1 MVSIMGGPPV
11 NAKYLIY
18 ASIEVDG
25 IVEKPDIIGA
35 IFGQTESILGEDL
48 DLRELRKSGRI
59 GRIDVKIEN
68 KGGKSRGTIIIPSN
82 LDRAETA
89 LIAAAIE
96 IVDKVGPYSA
106 KVKVFKIEDV
116 RAEKRKRI
124 IERAKEILRK
134 WVEEEMPETKELTE
148 EVLKA
153 VREAEVIKYGPD
165 NLPAG
170 PDVGRADT
178 IIVVEGRADV
188 INLLKHG
195 YKNVIA
201 VGGATIP
208 KTIIELSKKKT
219 VIAFVDGDRGGELI
233 LRNLTSTAD
242 VDYIARAP
250 PGREVEELSG
260 KEIAK
265 CLRNKLPVEEYLESI
280 SKEKATIGKMKV
292 SEKMKDEALEIKL
305 PDEIVKNIED
315 LKGTL
320 LARVYDEE
328 WKVIKEIPVRD
339 LLNALKEE
347 IETAYAIVFDGIIT
361 QRIVDSAYSRGVKI
375 LVGARMGDATRIPEK
390 MTILSY
396 AELLS

>member
-1 MVSIMGGPPV
+1 V

-59 GRIDVKIEN
+59 GRIDVRVEN
-68 KGGKSRGTIIIPSN
+68 KGGKSYGTITIPSN

-106 KVKVFKIEDV
+106 KVRVFKIEDV

-208 KTIIELSKKKT
+208 KTIVELSKKKT

-233 LRNLTSTAD
+233 LRNLTSAAD
-242 VDYIARAP
+242 IDYIARAP

-260 KEIAK
+260 KEIVK
-265 CLRNKLPVEEYLESI
+265 CLRNKLPVEEYLESLT
-280 SKEKATIGKMKV
+280 KEKVPVEKAKI
-292 SEKMKDEALEIKL
+292 SEKIEEKAFEIEL
-305 PDEIVKNIED
+305 PDSVVANIEV

-320 LARVYDEE
+320 LAQIYDKE
-328 WKVIKEIPVRD
+328 WNMIKEVPVRD
-339 LLNALKEE
+339 LLNTLKEE
-347 IETAYAIVFDGIIT
+347 IESAYAIVFDGIVT
-361 QRIVDSAYSRGVKI
+361 QRIVDAAYSKGVRI
-375 LVGARMGDATRIPEK
+375 LIGARIGDATRIPEK
-390 MTILSY
+390 MTILTYSD
-396 AELLS
+396 LLS